1 MPGSGGEPSEAEYER
16 VLLDNLSLTDSEKEE
31 EEEPQ
36 PAHGNRARESTSNE
50 SGVFS
55 ECPEHEPTHHHYAQ

>member
-31 EEEPQ
+31 EEEDKLP
-36 PAHGNRARESTSNE
+36 RAKRRKRGGKQSL
-50 SGVFS
+50 
-55 ECPEHEPTHHHYAQ
+55 